1 MRSLI
6 AKFIILVLSAADL
19 HSLFK
24 WFWLHQSKKIENRR
38 TKAEHKKKPTTTNG
52 EEKKFTV
59 SRLMRGLYDIPTI
72 KFTRSE
78 YIASSYLEIQFSSHT
93 QMDNNLKKKKE
104 LFFIM

>member
-38 TKAEHKKKPTTTNG
+38 TKAEYKKKPTTTNG

-72 KFTRSE
+72 
-78 YIASSYLEIQFSSHT
+78 
-93 QMDNNLKKKKE
+93 NLRE
-104 LFFIM
+104 ANTSLPVI